1 MILGDTCTRACG
13 FCAVK
18 TGRPTVLDLGEPVRV
33 AEAVE
38 RMGLK
43 HAVITSVNR
52 DELQDGGAAIF
63 AGTIRQIR
71 QRIPHCG
78 IEVLIPD
85 FMGDEAAL
93 ATVMRAR
100 PDILNHNI
108 ETVPSLYPQVR
119 PKGRYPRS
127 LELLARAKRMDATVF
142 TKSGIMLGLGEEI
155 DEVIQVFRDLRAHD
169 VEILTEA
176 ELAARGIT
184 CLDVDRG
191 GDVTY
196 HGPGQLV
203 GYPIVD
209 LGPRPDV
216 GWYLRHLEDCL
227 IETLADFGIA
237 AGRLSGY
244 TGVWI
249 GDRKI
254 AAIGVKVS
262 QGVTTHGFALNV
274 TTDLSLFTHILPC
287 GIPDKGV
294 TSMAVELG
302 HAPAMMAVEDA
313 VGAHFSKRFVLPG
326 TPAAHVA

>member
-18 TGRPTVLDLGEPVRV
+18 TGRPGVLDLGEPIRV

-52 DELQDGGAAIF
+52 DELEDGGAAIF

-71 QRIPHCG
+71 KRIPQCG

-127 LELLARAKRMDATVF
+127 LELLQRAKRMDATVYV
-142 TKSGIMLGLGEEI
+142 KSGIMLGLGEEL
-155 DEVIQVFRDLRAHD
+155 DELIPVFRDLRAHD
-169 VEILTEA
+169 LEILTV
-176 ELAARGIT
+176 
-184 CLDVDRG
+184 C
-191 GDVTY
+191 
-196 HGPGQLV
+196 Q
-203 GYPIVD
+203 
-209 LGPRPDV
+209 
-216 GWYLRHLEDCL
+216 YLRPTANHLPIARYVTPEEFAAL
-227 IETLADFGIA
+227 KVEALKLGFRHVESGPLVRSSYHAASQVPARAA
-237 AGRLSGY
+237 AG
-244 TGVWI
+244 
-249 GDRKI
+249 
-254 AAIGVKVS
+254 
-262 QGVTTHGFALNV
+262 
-274 TTDLSLFTHILPC
+274 
-287 GIPDKGV
+287 
-294 TSMAVELG
+294 
-302 HAPAMMAVEDA
+302 
-313 VGAHFSKRFVLPG
+313 
-326 TPAAHVA
+326 

>member
-1 MILGDTCTRACG
+1 MADVAPIKFYGRSKRNAVVPIDTRRPEWLRVRLPGGPNYSELKDIMRGLELHTVCEEARCPNIGECWEARTATFMILGDTCTRACG

-93 ATVMRAR
+93 ATVMQAR

-127 LELLARAKRMDATVF
+127 LELLQRAKRMDATVF

-169 VEILTEA
+169 VEILT
-176 ELAARGIT
+176 
-184 CLDVDRG
+184 V
-191 GDVTY
+191 
-196 HGPGQLV
+196 GQ
-203 GYPIVD
+203 
-209 LGPRPDV
+209 
-216 GWYLRHLEDCL
+216 YLRPTANHLP
-227 IETLADFGIA
+227 IA
-237 AGRLSGY
+237 RY
-244 TGVWI
+244 V
-249 GDRKI
+249 
-254 AAIGVKVS
+254 
-262 QGVTTHGFALNV
+262 
-274 TTDLSLFTHILPC
+274 
-287 GIPDKGV
+287 
-294 TSMAVELG
+294 
-302 HAPAMMAVEDA
+302 
-313 VGAHFSKRFVLPG
+313 
-326 TPAAHVA
+326 TPAEFAALKVEALKLGFRHVESGPLVRSSYHAASQVPTRAAAS